1 MSVKEVLEKA
11 LAATLVDESLLRAT
25 YGSACI
31 KDELD
36 KLNKSRATQSLALA
50 SLVAKGVHPDWDTR
64 IHEVQQKVGAHN
76 LRGVSGKVNGLLHER
91 GLLPTSTD
99 YACLTPAFKGVG
111 APFDKHFTGN
121 IKPRESLPALLNIL
135 ELINTTATPELLNSM
150 LLYIL
155 SGLHDK
161 KKKDEA
167 ERQTKVDCSNQFSL
181 QDVSNILRKIDSLH
195 GADVSKLPVI
205 VAHAVLSV
213 VQPYLLQRL
222 SVVPLKEHTE
232 ADKDR
237 SYGDVEAVDSSSA
250 HMIAIEVKH
259 KIPINDSIMLTFD
272 NKTKGKAI
280 PLKFIL
286 STAKTEKRYKDDI
299 CIDTVDGFVTTYLQM
314 GLLHEKNIC
323 SIFLQ
328 ELRKKIISH
337 DNLYLDT
344 KKAANEILTAL
355 LASPSP

>member
-11 LAATLVDESLLRAT
+11 LAATPGDESLLRAE

-36 KLNKSRATQSLALA
+36 KLNKSRATQSVALA
-50 SLVAKGVHPDWDTR
+50 SFVAKMLYSYWDTR
-64 IHEVQQKVGAHN
+64 MHEVQNGGSHN
-76 LRGVSGKVNGLLHER
+76 LRGISGKVNGLLHEK

-121 IKPRESLPALLNIL
+121 IRPRESLPALLNIL

-155 SGLHDK
+155 SGLRDE
-161 KKKDEA
+161 KKKDQA
-167 ERQTKVDCSNQFSL
+167 ERETKVDCSNEFSV
-181 QDVSNILRKIDSLH
+181 QDASNALRKIHSLH
-195 GADVSKLPVI
+195 GAGVSKLPVI
-205 VAHAVLSV
+205 VTHAVLCV
-213 VQPYLLQRL
+213 VQPYLLQTL

-237 SYGDVEAVDSSSA
+237 SCGDVEAVDSSSA
-250 HMIAIEVKH
+250 PRLAIEVKH
-259 KIPINDSIMLTFD
+259 SIAIKDSIILTFED
-272 NKTKGKAI
+272 KTKGKAI

-286 STAKTEKRYKDDI
+286 STAKTEKRYKDNI
-299 CIDTVDGFVTTYLQM
+299 CIDTVDGFVTTHLQM
-314 GLLHEKNIC
+314 GLFHEKNIC

-328 ELRKKIISH
+328 ELRKNIISH
-337 DNLYLDT
+337 DNLCLPT